1 MKMSNLKNVDK
12 EQLKIT
18 LRKKLNELSFYDF
31 FIWASKLIE
40 PSTKWQYNWHH
51 KYICDILQKEAIR
64 IKNGEKR
71 NKHII
76 INVPFRSS
84 KSMIVSIIFPVW
96 NFIIN
101 KGIGIINLSYSDTLA
116 TDHSNKVVALLNNPE
131 FKRHYNLEF
140 EEIQSSKTNFKL
152 KNGCYRQSSG
162 IVGSVLGRGGN
173 IVIMDD
179 PNNVR
184 RLSQVERHNTIE
196 AWRNTVSTRLNN
208 PDIDLFIVIQQRLH
222 TGDLT
227 GYLLENEPENWMQIK
242 IPAELTDKVKPE
254 PIYLAEFY
262 KSNLFWETR
271 FNREV
276 LDNFKKVLG
285 SVGYANQLQQEAVTT
300 EGNIVKAN
308 WINIIPLEQILD
320 LKLKWEMMIDTAQTA
335 KKSNDPSGIIVFAKY
350 GNNVYIRK
358 AIEKR
363 LEFPELLKLIE
374 KTYNNY
380 NCKRIWIEIKS
391 SGLDVFNTLKYK
403 TTLHIS
409 KLPAPTDDKETRLNA
424 AAPYIEDG
432 RLYMIEDSSNTIV
445 IDELTG
451 FPNATH
457 DEFVDLVAY
466 AINNFI
472 KINRKLNYSIG

>member
-1 MKMSNLKNVDK
+1 MNNLENVDK
-12 EQLKIT
+12 EQLKIE
-18 LRKKLNELSFYDF
+18 LRKRLNSLSFYDF

-40 PSTKWQYNWHH
+40 PTAKWDYNWHH

-84 KSMIVSIIFPVW
+84 KSMIVSIVFPVW

-101 KGIGIINLSYSDTLA
+101 EGIGIINLSYSDTLA

-131 FKRHYNLEF
+131 FKKHYPDLEF
-140 EEIQSSKTNFKL
+140 EENQSSKTNFKL
-152 KNGCYRQSSG
+152 KNGSYRQSAG
-162 IVGSVLGRGGN
+162 MVGSVLGRGGN

-196 AWRNTVSTRLNN
+196 AWRNTVSTRLND
-208 PDIDLFIVIQQRLH
+208 PEIDLFIVIQQRLH

-227 GYLLENEPENWMQIK
+227 GYLLENDADNWMQIK
-242 IPAELTDKVKPE
+242 IPAEITDKIKPE
-254 PIYLAEFY
+254 PLYLSEFY
-262 KSNLFWETR
+262 KDYLFWKR

-276 LDNFKKVLG
+276 LNNFKKVLG
-285 SVGYANQLQQEAVTT
+285 TVGYANQLEQEATAI
-300 EGNIVKAN
+300 EGNIVKKD

-320 LKLKWEMMIDTAQTA
+320 LKLKWEMIIDTAQTA
-335 KKSNDPSGIIVFAKY
+335 KKSNDPSGIIVFAKH
-350 GNNVYIRK
+350 GNSIYIRK

-363 LEFPELLKLIE
+363 YEFPELLKLIA
-374 KTYNNY
+374 KIYKDY
-380 NCKRIWIEIKS
+380 NCKKIWIEPKS
-391 SGLDVFNTLKYK
+391 SGLDVFNTLKYQ
-403 TTLHIS
+403 TTLHIG

-424 AAPYIEDG
+424 ASPYIEDG
-432 RLYMIEDSSNTIV
+432 RLYMVEDSSNTIV

-451 FPNATH
+451 FPNAAH

-466 AINNFI
+466 AINNFL
-472 KINRKLNYSIG
+472 KSNRKLNYATG